1 MSSFIVVGDAT
12 VDQMYFVDELP
23 ELGGEVIASR
33 ASMEPGGAGATVAT
47 ALSRLGHHA
56 KIATR
61 VGQGAFADLALSYIR
76 KTNVDTSLMQ
86 YDDLLQTSSITLII
100 TPDAQRTMI
109 GSPGASR
116 ELNAEHLR
124 KEDIASADAL
134 VMSAYSLVGGFQR
147 EYALKAFDIAKE
159 ARLTTIVDMGSGAV
173 DSIRGNLTELISGVD
188 YLLMNEH
195 ELFALTQQDSIS
207 EAIEE
212 LADEGIDRVVI
223 KLGAQGSMVVT
234 PELNA
239 FVDPLDREDIIDSTG
254 AGDYFTAAFAHGIM
268 KGHDALHAARLGN
281 VAGALNATAIGAQRF
296 ELTEELLESYLDELA
311 VL

>member
-23 ELGGEVIASR
+23 ELGGEVFASR
-33 ASMEPGGAGATVAT
+33 ASMEPGGAGATVAA

-61 VGQGAFADLALSYIR
+61 IGQGAFSELALKYIR
-76 KTNVDTSLMQ
+76 KTGVDMSLVQ
-86 YDDLLQTSSITLII
+86 YDDLLQTSSITLVI

-116 ELNAEHLR
+116 ELNASDLR
-124 KEDIASADAL
+124 REDIASADAL

-159 ARLTTIVDMGSGAV
+159 ERLTTIVDMGSGAV
-173 DSIRGNLTELISGVD
+173 DSIRGNLTELFSGVD

-207 EAIEE
+207 EAVDLLARQGIE
-212 LADEGIDRVVI
+212 RVVI

-234 PELNA
+234 PEENA

-268 KGHDALHAARLGN
+268 KGYSTLHAARLGN
-281 VAGALNATAIGAQRF
+281 IAGALNATAIGAQRF
-296 ELTEELLESYLDELA
+296 EITEELLDSYLEDLA
-311 VL
+311 VV